1 MENDPIILLR
11 GAIEDLT
18 MAIRSMR
25 SASLNGDRNAMRSN
39 DPIDASES
47 ADSSLLIS
55 NETAIGHKSI
65 IQNHASVSLVADLN
79 EDVEKAQ
86 QELDQLILALC
97 EQDAKLEVS
106 RNTIINTHKSLE
118 ELEERKA
125 QLTIE
130 VEEFEQKK
138 KQLEILQD
146 ERSALEEH
154 LRVMKSEASDI
165 DLKSKMIAAREDE
178 LRIGIQQ
185 VKHSSELLSKL
196 WPKWLCSE
204 DLCNWKELIERDVFA
219 ENSPPSFCL
228 LFAAIHNYTA
238 SLRDTDHRILLDA
251 LRDLGRRLYQWLKDL
266 GKSDES
272 NAEVA
277 EAWAMAINNECEG
290 RCAILVAIPGNPA
303 NNKWMNFTPRGGSSP
318 DVASVRSWCVSD
330 NQGRPIHRAEITV

>member
-11 GAIEDLT
+11 EAIEDLT
-18 MAIRSMR
+18 MAVRSMR
-25 SASLNGDRNAMRSN
+25 SASLDGACNKTRSREH
-39 DPIDASES
+39 IDSSEI
-47 ADSSLLIS
+47 ADSILPIS
-55 NETAIGHKSI
+55 NETALGPEGITP
-65 IQNHASVSLVADLN
+65 NHEPIPLVTNLN

-86 QELDQLILALC
+86 QELDQLVLALG
-97 EQDAKLEVS
+97 EKDAKLEVA
-106 RNTIINTHKSLE
+106 RNAIIATQKSLE

-125 QLTIE
+125 QLTIR

-146 ERSALEEH
+146 ERASLEEH
-154 LRVMKSEASDI
+154 LRVVKAETSDI
-165 DLKSKMIAAREDE
+165 DLKSKMIAAREEE
-178 LRIGIQQ
+178 LRLGIEQ

-196 WPKWLCSE
+196 WPKWLCGE
-204 DLCNWKELIERDVFA
+204 DLRNWKELIERDAFA

-266 GKSDES
+266 GKSEES
-272 NAEVA
+272 NAEVV
-277 EAWAMAINNECEG
+277 EVWAMAINNECEG
-290 RCAILVAIPGNPA
+290 RCSIQVAIPGNPA
-303 NNKWMNFTPRGGSSP
+303 NNKWMNFIPRGGSSP